1 MMVSVTAVSSSAEI
15 TETTLEASMTRMNWL
30 PSAGNTAR
38 SAGTSTMK
46 RKIWRG
52 FNPSA
57 RPASIWPRGT
67 DSMPARTISVA

>member
-30 PSAGNTAR
+30 PSAGKTVR
-38 SAGTSTMK
+38 SAGTRTTK
-46 RKIWRG
+46 RKICYGLR
-52 FNPSA
+52 PSA

-67 DSMPARTISVA
+67 ASMPARTISVA